1 MVESWPHPQEQIIDK
16 KTEAKMELFFNIVT
30 AIRNLRAEV
39 EIPLDKK
46 IDVIVATSDKN
57 RYQLLYALSPYIK
70 NLSGIEN
77 LALESQPRRPKSSVS
92 ALIKNIHIFIP
103 LVGVIDLEK
112 EKIRI
117 THQLEKVELEIE
129 KKQNSL
135 KNKEFLKRAPQEIVE
150 REQARLEELKEIS
163 KKLKRIK
170 DELK

>member
-1 MVESWPHPQEQIIDK
+1 
-16 KTEAKMELFFNIVT
+16 MELFFNIVT

-57 RYQLLYALSPYIK
+57 HYQFLDTLSPHIK
-70 NLSGIEN
+70 SLSGIGN
-77 LALESQPRRPKSSVS
+77 LALESKPLRPESSVS
-92 ALIKNIHIFIP
+92 ALINDIHIFIP

-117 THQLEKVELEIE
+117 ARQLEKAELEIE
-129 KKQNSL
+129 KKQNIL